1 MPQFQG
7 GPVQRGMTRSQFK
20 QALTEVFPHGLGE
33 TLASDQVLTEWGM
46 TALQA
51 LERGADPLAVWQA
64 LLRATDRDT
73 EENLFWHRR
82 DLHASRH

>member
-20 QALTEVFPHGLGE
+20 RALAEVFPSGLGDA
-33 TLASDQVLTEWGM
+33 LASDQVLTEWGM

-51 LERGADPLAVWQA
+51 LEHGADPLAVWQA
-64 LLRATDRDT
+64 LLRATNRDT

-82 DLHASRH
+82 DLRTKHH